1 MQSRQVYKQEELT
14 EQELKAA
21 KNSYAVKRKTT
32 KGRADRNGN
41 PIEFRLTFE
50 EWLSIW
56 LASGK
61 LLQRG
66 IRQGQ
71 YCMSRKGDLGHYE
84 VPNVFIQLSTQNS
97 REGKLGRPSSL
108 KGRTS
113 PMKGRKQTEESNKK
127 RREARLALAKKP
139 CPHCARNFD
148 PAAYGRFHGLR
159 CKLASPTLP

>member
-1 MQSRQVYKQEELT
+1 MQSRQVYRKEELT

-32 KGRADRNGN
+32 KGRVDRNGT
-41 PIEFRLTFE
+41 PIEMHLTFD

-56 LASGK
+56 LASGR

-66 IRQGQ
+66 IGQGQ
-71 YCMSRKGDLGHYE
+71 YCMSRKDDLGHYE

-113 PMKGRKQTEESNKK
+113 PMKGRTQRAETKK
-127 RREARLALAKKP
+127 KISEARASLAKKP
-139 CPHCARNFD
+139 CPHCARSFE
-148 PAAYGRFHGLR
+148 PATYGRFHGHL
-159 CKLASPTLP
+159 CKLASPKLA

>member
-21 KNSYAVKRKTT
+21 KNSYPVKRKTT
-32 KGRADRNGN
+32 KGRVDRNGN

-66 IRQGQ
+66 IGQGQ
-71 YCMSRKGDLGHYE
+71 YCISRKDDLGHYE
-84 VPNVFIQLSTQNS
+84 VANVFIQLATQNS

-113 PMKGRKQTEESNKK
+113 PMKGRKQTAETKK
-127 RREARLALAKKP
+127 KMSEAR
-139 CPHCARNFD
+139 R
-148 PAAYGRFHGLR
+148 
-159 CKLASPTLP
+159 